1 MVTVKAHVY
10 SSDDIILSGKDG
22 NIHRTILIKDV
33 IQYMERNPQYANSK
47 ALHSAVVRA
56 VKNT

>member
-1 MVTVKAHVY
+1 MKANVY
-10 SSDDIILSGKDG
+10 SSDDIHLCEDDDNTKRPIL
-22 NIHRTILIKDV
+22 LKDV
-33 IQYMERNPQYANSK
+33 IHYLERNPQYANSK